1 MSKTE
6 TYDGIEVVAVDE
18 DIKSTCF
25 GCFFD
30 GVDSEACNTCCGQS
44 ENGNRNVIFKLA
56 RPTTPRIPQLIAQ
69 ALYEEL
75 RNLSEM
81 SNEEFRARVD
91 SGFID
96 KLLDGVKGLG

>member
-1 MSKTE
+1 MAVDIRENDSCDLCCFYDDGCTKLSAQCTE
-6 TYDGIEVVAVDE
+6 QSRYDGLDVV
-18 DIKSTCF
+18 
-25 GCFFD
+25 
-30 GVDSEACNTCCGQS
+30 
-44 ENGNRNVIFKLA
+44 FKLA
-56 RPTTPRIPQLIAQ
+56 NQIPQPIAQ

-81 SNEEFRARVD
+81 SNDEFRARVD